1 MQALINDGDSILLET
16 PVYPCVDCVAF
27 PDLSSR
33 TYQRHF
39 GHLDSG
45 DGRPDRYAVPVVSAS
60 LTK

>member
-16 PVYPCVDCVAF
+16 PVYPCVDSVVSH
-27 PDLSSR
+27 DLSSR

-45 DGRPDRYAVPVVSAS
+45 DG
-60 LTK
+60 